1 MTEPPAATAPINNDT
16 GDLLSVSP
24 DARVDEVV
32 EAVRGLD
39 RVGGTR
45 GMGRS
50 WPSGWTGCGA
60 RSQDQGGVRG
70 VVPRIR

>member
-32 EAVRGLD
+32 EAVRGWIASAVPTACVEKLAVGVD
-39 RVGGTR
+39 RLRCEKSGP
-45 GMGRS
+45 GRS
-50 WPSGWTGCGA
+50 TTWS
-60 RSQDQGGVRG
+60 
-70 VVPRIR
+70 IR